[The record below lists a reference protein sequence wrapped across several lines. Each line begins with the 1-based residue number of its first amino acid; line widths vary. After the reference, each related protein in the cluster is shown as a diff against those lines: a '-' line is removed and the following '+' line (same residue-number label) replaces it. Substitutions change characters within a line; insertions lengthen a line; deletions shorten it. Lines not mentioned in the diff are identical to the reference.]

1 MNILLP
7 FFDDSTLFLAIKT
20 YHALLSYGNYNI
32 IFFCILKKGKLTD
45 RQLELLNDSYVVY
58 KESIDYFYDAKFLS
72 NFDLVI
78 FSRLPDGKFD
88 KKRII
93 NAHTYFINK
102 RPYFL
107 SMVSGIDFT
116 PEQGIK
122 NRCHADGICIP
133 DDSTILKYDHIIN
146 KSQDICKYHP
156 FFCMVSDTISTS
168 RPIQNIYFFAQA
180 VMPDTLSERIN
191 IVLMLCELAE
201 KYKDK
206 NIFIKL
212 RHLKGENSKHK
223 HQEIFSYEDI
233 IKICAAYRS
242 IPTNLVLCIKTMEE
256 CLHDADFCITCNSTA
271 GIESLCA
278 GIPTAFYLDFLS
290 NERIVKE
297 SKSYFQKS
305 GLLYS
310 KKDILNLIIKTPNKQ
325 WVKEKLCTIG
335 DLENIFKSIQIF
347 NDHYMFNASEYYKE
361 EYDDHIDINKCSRV
375 IKIEYY
381 LVKICSPR
389 KLKKFLLNRKK
400 FFIDSHN
407 IIVSLYWRIIG
418 SKNY

>member
-32 IFFCILKKGKLTD
+32 IFFYILKKEKLTN

-58 KESIDYFYDAKFLS
+58 KESINYFYDAKFLS

-78 FSRLPDGKFD
+78 FSKLPDGKFD

-93 NAHTYFINK
+93 NAHSYFINK

-107 SMVSGIDFT
+107 SMVTGIDFT
-116 PEQGIK
+116 PEIGIK
-122 NRCHADGICIP
+122 NRYHADGLCIP
-133 DDSTILKYDHIIN
+133 DDSIVYKYQNILN
-146 KSQDICKYHP
+146 KKQQIFKYHP
-156 FFCMVSDTISTS
+156 YFCILKQDLKISQA
-168 RPIQNIYFFAQA
+168 IKNIYFFTQA
-180 VMPDTLSERIN
+180 IVPDTLSERIN

-201 KYKDK
+201 KHKDK

-212 RHLKGENSKHK
+212 RHLKGENSKHT

-242 IPTNLVLCIKTMEE
+242 IPINLILCIKTMEE

-278 GIPTAFYLDFLS
+278 GIPTAFYLDFPS
-290 NERIVKE
+290 DERIVKE
-297 SKSYFQKS
+297 SKLYFQKS

-310 KKDILNLIIKTPNKQ
+310 KEEILNLVIKTPNIQ
-325 WVKEKLCTIG
+325 WKKEKLCTIG
-335 DLENIFKSIQIF
+335 DLENIFKSIQKFRDNYIF
-347 NDHYMFNASEYYKE
+347 DVSEYYKE
-361 EYDDHIDINKCSRV
+361 EDNHVDINKCSHF
-375 IKIEYY
+375 IKVEYFV
-381 LVKICSPR
+381 VKICSPR
-389 KLKKFLLNRKK
+389 KLKKFLSNRKK

-407 IIVSLYWRIIG
+407 VIVSLYWKIIG